1 MTAILANHA
10 ADERDNDTFLHT
22 EFIQVPA
29 ARLAMLVGRKGVMK
43 QKIEA
48 ATASRLRVAETVEIT
63 GPPEGVFLAKN
74 VVKAIARGFD
84 PSEALLLADEETELT
99 VISLGDESKR
109 TQQRLFGR
117 VIGRAGQAKKN
128 IEKTCRCHIAVYGKT
143 VSVISHLDDHKK
155 ATLAVENL
163 LAGHTHAYVYK
174 RLGER
179 EPL

>member
-1 MTAILANHA
+1 MDDYI
-10 ADERDNDTFLHT
+10 HT
-22 EFIQVPA
+22 EYIQVPQE
-29 ARLAMLVGRKGVMK
+29 RLPILIGKHSAIKNI
-43 QKIEA
+43 IEA
-48 ATASRLRVAETVEIT
+48 KTKVTLQVGDAVEVS
-63 GPPEGVFLAKN
+63 GPPEAVFLAKN
-74 VVKAIARGFD
+74 VVKAIARGFE
-84 PSEALLLADEETELT
+84 PQQALLLADEEMELT

-128 IEKTCRCHIAVYGKT
+128 IEKTCKCHIAVYGKT
-143 VSVISHLDDHKK
+143 VGVISRVEDHKK

-163 LAGHTHAYVYK
+163 LDGHTHAYVYK